1 MNFSQPLWLVGFR
14 PLFALACL
22 AGALLPTLW
31 MLRYLGYTPI
41 AVSPAPTCGLFCANP
56 PVIWH
61 AHEMLFGFGGAVLAG
76 FLLTASK
83 NWVAIRGYHGG
94 ALAALSAAWLFDR
107 LAQVAGGYFPWPL
120 YALLSSLFVGAFV
133 AMVLATLIRHR
144 ANDSYRVD
152 NRYFILALPLLLPA
166 KWLLLQPEHFF
177 AGVTMTLAIFRLA
190 FLLMLERTLTQ
201 FIGAAFKTPP
211 RHRPLREHVTKA
223 VALMLVAAPWLP
235 AWLCG
240 GLSVLCASLL
250 LWRWLES
257 HPRQALSRID
267 IGIMLLG
274 QGAIIAHLFLQGALA
289 LGVGAMQALA
299 AVQVHLFTVGALG
312 LIVPAMLVRISKGH
326 TGRKVQFDR
335 LDKAVLWLMLS
346 ALVLRVGLPVLAP
359 AGTLLGLWASALIWL
374 LAFGTLALRYIPWLL
389 AARADGRTH

>member
-14 PLFALACL
+14 SLFALACI
-22 AGALLPTLW
+22 AGAVLPLLWLW
-31 MLRYLGYTPI
+31 RYTS
-41 AVSPAPTCGLFCANP
+41 AVLPAPTWGIAWASSPL
-56 PVIWH
+56 IWH

-94 ALAALSAAWLFDR
+94 ALAALSAAWLLDR
-107 LAQVAGGYFPWPL
+107 LAQVAGGYLPWPL
-120 YALLSSLFVGAFV
+120 YGLLSSLFVGAFV

-144 ANDSYRVD
+144 ANDNFRVD

-166 KWLLLQPEHFF
+166 KWLLLQPEHFS
-177 AGVTMTLAIFRLA
+177 AGVTMTLALFRLA

-211 RHRPLREHVTKA
+211 RHRPVREHVTKS
-223 VALMLVAAPWLP
+223 VALVLVAAPWLP
-235 AWLCG
+235 AWLG
-240 GLSVLCASLL
+240 AGLSFLCASLL

-257 HPRQALSRID
+257 HLRQALSRID

-289 LGVGAMQALA
+289 IGVGVAQTLA

-335 LDKAVLWLMLS
+335 LDKAVLWLMLA
-346 ALVLRVGLPVLAP
+346 ALVLRVGLPVVAP
-359 AGTLLGLWASALIWL
+359 ASTLVWLWASAIAWL

-389 AARADGRTH
+389 AARADGRAH